1 MKRTSVKIASK
12 IFCSLF
18 FLAALTSCSMKSEK
32 KSFNSRLD
40 EIDALINQRL
50 YKEAVQELSEIEK
63 EAYGSWAQLG
73 VFRRYKL
80 CDENQKAERLILRSL
95 KKNSGNLELRAVYSN
110 FLLRQDRIEEAL
122 QVGKKLQGTKYG
134 SVYSAAV
141 IRSINE
147 NRLLQGEKN
156 AFLSMEYFPVYYDA
170 YVGSAD
176 NAWLRNCALIYLSEG
191 SYAKAAEIKPKDTS
205 DSKDAYFWA
214 LTMFDSRNFG
224 ESIDFLE
231 ISRKLLSSVPN
242 RKERRL
248 LDENIALLL
257 GDSYTSLKD
266 EESAEKIRTGFIE
279 NLEKG
284 RDGWIIPENAA
295 FNRAAVLF
303 TNSARWALDNLHE
316 DEAQKLL
323 LFAVEKWPDFVP
335 ALSLYADFAYRSNL
349 EKPKDFVQ
357 LELSDAGLAS
367 LEMELYD
374 NRAKIPLSDAAYRIN
389 QSLERTHDPLLQIIA
404 LDFKYKTA
412 SSLSEKQKQADLW
425 NILEKTAVSP
435 YVYPELML
443 DYALSFLL
451 SDSEKDLA
459 WNIYSGYVKAKY
471 GIENDAFFFENLIS
485 NARSLDTISLEY
497 GSFFAALQD
506 RGDDAAALY
515 GILVYAQDENQ
526 KEIKLSPFASDIS
539 CMNLAMILSS
549 MGEKDKAVELYG
561 KTFGRCVNL
570 KRKSVIMRRISEI
583 YFIQKDFK
591 NARRSA
597 EYALSLDKTN
607 VEARMLL
614 NRIKAVK

>member
-1 MKRTSVKIASK
+1 MERTGVKIASK

-32 KSFNSRLD
+32 KSFNTRLD

-73 VFRRYKL
+73 VFRRYKF

-134 SVYSAAV
+134 SVYSEAV
-141 IRSINE
+141 IRNINE

-214 LTMFDSRNFG
+214 LTMFDSRHFG

-248 LDENIALLL
+248 LDGNIALLL

-266 EESAEKIRTGFIE
+266 EENAEKIRTRFIE
-279 NLEKG
+279 NLEKENG
-284 RDGWIIPENAA
+284 GWIIPENDA
-295 FNRAAVLF
+295 FNRTAVLF

-316 DEAQKLL
+316 NQAQKLL

-335 ALSLYADFAYRSNL
+335 ALSLYADFAYKSNL

-374 NRAKIPLSDAAYRIN
+374 NRVKIPLNDAAYRIN

-404 LDFKYKTA
+404 LDFKYKTTP
-412 SSLSEKQKQADLW
+412 SLSEKQKKADLW
-425 NILEKTAVSP
+425 NILEKNAISP

-451 SDSEKDLA
+451 S
-459 WNIYSGYVKAKY
+459 
-471 GIENDAFFFENLIS
+471 
-485 NARSLDTISLEY
+485 LEY
-497 GSFFAALQD
+497 GAFFAAAQN
-506 RGDDAAALY
+506 RGDDATALY
-515 GILVYAQDENQ
+515 GSLVYEQDGNPSEM
-526 KEIKLSPFASDIS
+526 KISPLASDIS
-539 CMNLAMILSS
+539 CMNFAMILSS
-549 MGEKDKAVELYG
+549 MGEKDKAIELYG

-570 KRKSVIMRRISEI
+570 KRKSVIMRRIAEI
-583 YFIQKDFK
+583 YFVQKDFR

-597 EYALSLDKTN
+597 EYALTLDKTN